1 MALSGRISE
10 RNARLDYCCGQ
21 FGRPGELVRGELF
34 SGDDPRKGKPTDSQM
49 SGGVASSPPEISV
62 APETVWERARYAGG
76 TGTAV
81 TVGLSKEAGTV
92 IVSLDGVY
100 SQTAFSMSSYGNAD
114 RRPRFPGRGVG
125 CVSRCFPVEARRG
138 QVAAPD
144 GISPASRVRLRS
156 FRKAVRAGFGRCV
169 GSARGKGGD
178 LPAAKQCVV
187 CPSDGHAVSK
197 NMDLIGIIWRAG
209 RDRVPGARCRR
220 EGARSFPVRRTVAK
234 ARRPA
239 FAPV

>member
-34 SGDDPRKGKPTDSQM
+34 SGDDARKGKPTDSQM

-138 QVAAPD
+138 
-144 GISPASRVRLRS
+144 RLRRRTE
-156 FRKAVRAGFGRCV
+156 FRPHRASGCGR
-169 GSARGKGGD
+169 S
-178 LPAAKQCVV
+178 AKQCERDSGVASGAPV
-187 CPSDGHAVSK
+187 E
-197 NMDLIGIIWRAG
+197 RAG
-209 RDRVPGARCRR
+209 TYRRRSNVLCVLQMGMLCR
-220 EGARSFPVRRTVAK
+220 K
-234 ARRPA
+234 IWI
-239 FAPV
+239 